1 MEPRCF
7 WLVWYYV
14 LVNCYKGDKFGM
26 IRIIAMAVF
35 IFCSANAYAQ
45 NKTTIVQLSQ
55 TPGETAE
62 VSFDPAATNKELDNL
77 TQKLNAKNT
86 KILDTEEIID
96 TLNSLQTQAQN
107 AQKSYTNELTT
118 ITKKISALSAA
129 TDDGEADLPE
139 ITKERT
145 KFDTEAAK
153 YKYNLAQTAL
163 VLTKIE
169 EINNLIL
176 RKRNQDLI
184 NDILAKQ
191 SSIFQPEEFW
201 QSLLSFGS
209 FLKEILLSPISWY
222 KNLKPDQHQNA
233 NKSLAVLSFMLL
245 AAFTA
250 AAFVRYYIRRHYGY
264 NLNIRLPS
272 YGQKFKAALWIFIAN
287 GAIPAAIITAFWAW
301 INNYDLMA
309 GSEFAILLKNF
320 ALYLLYFLIFRAG
333 ILAAF
338 APRNPDWRIFNID
351 AKKVRRASNALITAA
366 AAITTV
372 SFFQTLATEMA
383 HKPEII
389 YSMQVF
395 ANGIKAFAVIWAA
408 LRVLYDVK
416 DLSDEEV
423 ESGNIQKL
431 SLSSQASMAII
442 LFMTV
447 SFGFSL
453 FGYISLSAYLINRFI
468 LSVAVISV
476 LYIAYNLLKILYR
489 LIIRGR
495 FWIKT
500 FRINPRTLIKSE
512 VWFSI
517 ILTPIVYLF
526 GTLTLLAVWG
536 VSVDILMTR
545 TKRFLTGF
553 NIGEV
558 HVSIISL
565 ILGLVSFW
573 VAMLLV
579 KMLKSSIQEGN
590 LSRLDFDDGMKNS
603 IISGIGFFG
612 FILSVILGIAVAGG
626 SFKSLAIMAGALSF
640 GAGLG
645 LQNIVSNLV
654 AGITILFERPIK
666 LGDLVM
672 INGYEGTVKQISMRS
687 TILEMGNKSNVIIP
701 NSAIIS
707 GSVVN
712 KTHDNRMS
720 RLEIKVG
727 VDYDSNIGQVKDILL
742 TVAEKDSG
750 VLKNPAPSLSF
761 VDFGDSSLDFQLNC
775 YIANVSKTAEISFR
789 LRENIIAAF
798 RDAGINIPFPQRVVH
813 PLIDNLPDGH
823 TTTSAPQ
830 PKVED
835 N

>member
-1 MEPRCF
+1 MSILRIF
-7 WLVWYYV
+7 IISALV
-14 LVNCYKGDKFGM
+14 LLSSNVNAETKAADVH
-26 IRIIAMAVF
+26 AAV
-35 IFCSANAYAQ
+35 
-45 NKTTIVQLSQ
+45 KTL
-55 TPGETAE
+55 ENTAE
-62 VSFDPAATNKELDNL
+62 PPFDPAGANKALDAI
-77 TQKLNAKNT
+77 TAKLNT
-86 KILDTEEIID
+86 KHVTTADTEEIMD
-96 TLNSLQTQAQN
+96 TLSDLQSQTQN
-107 AQKSYTNELTT
+107 AQKNYNNELNN
-118 ITKKISALSAA
+118 ISKKISALSAGIA
-129 TDDGEADLPE
+129 EGESDLPE
-139 ITKERT
+139 ISKER
-145 KFDTEAAK
+145 AK
-153 YKYNLAQTAL
+153 YDAEAGKYKSNLAQTAL
-163 VLTKIE
+163 ILAKIE

-176 RKRNQDLI
+176 KQRNQNLI

-201 QSLLSFGS
+201 QSLLSFGG
-209 FLKEILLSPISWY
+209 FIKEILFSPVSWY
-222 KNLKPDQHQNA
+222 KKLNTEQQQNA
-233 NKSLAVLSFMLL
+233 LKSLGILSIMLGAALIIAVFI
-245 AAFTA
+245 
-250 AAFVRYYIRRHYGY
+250 RQYIRKHYGY
-264 NLNIRLPS
+264 NLDVSTPS
-272 YGQKFKAALWIFIAN
+272 YGQKFKAAVWIFIAN
-287 GAIPAAIITAFWAW
+287 GAIPAAIIAALWAW

-309 GSEFAILLKNF
+309 GSEFAILLKTF
-320 ALYLLYFLIFRAG
+320 AIYLLYFLILRAG

-366 AAITTV
+366 AAITAV
-372 SFFQTLATEMA
+372 SFFQTLATEMT

-389 YSMQVF
+389 YSMQIF
-395 ANGIKAFAVIWAA
+395 ANVIKAFAVIWAA
-408 LRVLYDVK
+408 LRVMYDVK

-431 SLSSQASMAII
+431 SLSSQAAMVIM
-442 LFMTV
+442 LFMV
-447 SFGFSL
+447 ISFCFSL

-468 LSVAVISV
+468 ISVAVISV

-489 LIIRGR
+489 LIIRAR
-495 FWIKT
+495 FWITT

-512 VWFSI
+512 VWFGI
-517 ILTPIVYLF
+517 ILTPVVYLF
-526 GTLTLLAVWG
+526 GLLALLAVWG
-536 VSVDILMTR
+536 ISVDILISR

-565 ILGLVSFW
+565 ILGLISFW
-573 VAMLLV
+573 IAMLLV
-579 KMLKSSIQEGN
+579 KMLKSSIQEGS

-612 FILSVILGIAVAGG
+612 FIFSVILGIAVAGG

-666 LGDLVM
+666 LGDVVA

-687 TILEMGNKSNVIIP
+687 TILEMANKSNVIIP

-712 KTHDNRMS
+712 KTHDNRMA

-727 VDYDSNIGQVKDILL
+727 VDYDSNIKEVKDLL
-742 TVAEKDSG
+742 LSIAQNDAG
-750 VLKNPAPSLSF
+750 VLKNPAPSLAF

-775 YIANVSKTAEISFR
+775 YISNVSKSADVSFR
-789 LRENIIAAF
+789 LRENIIDAF
-798 RDAGINIPFPQRVVH
+798 RKAGINIPFPQRVVR
-813 PLIDNLPDGH
+813 PLTDGASENHSDAAAID
-823 TTTSAPQ
+823 
-830 PKVED
+830 
-835 N
+835 

>member
-1 MEPRCF
+1 MGI
-7 WLVWYYV
+7 L
-14 LVNCYKGDKFGM
+14 
-26 IRIIAMAVF
+26 RILAVIIF
-35 IFCSANAYAQ
+35 ILCATDVHAQ
-45 NKTTIVQLSQ
+45 DKTTSTVFSQ
-55 TPGETAE
+55 TDE
-62 VSFDPAATNKELDNL
+62 AATEVPFEPVAVNKNLDSIIEKL
-77 TQKLNAKNT
+77 TAKNKPT
-86 KILDTEEIID
+86 PDTNEIID
-96 TLNSLQTQAQN
+96 TLNILQTEAQN
-107 AQKSYTNELTT
+107 AQKLYTNELAN

-129 TDDGEADLPE
+129 TPDGETDLPE
-139 ITKERT
+139 ITKELT
-145 KFDTEAAK
+145 KYDTAAGK

-169 EINNLIL
+169 EINNIIL
-176 RKRNQDLI
+176 KKRNQALI

-201 QSLLSFGS
+201 QSLLSFGA
-209 FLKEILLSPISWY
+209 FIKEILLSPISWY
-222 KNLKPDQHQNA
+222 KNLKPEQQQNA
-233 NKSLAVLSFMLL
+233 NRSLLILSGMLISAL
-245 AAFTA
+245 IVAMFI
-250 AAFVRYYIRRHYGY
+250 RYYIRKHYGY
-264 NLNIRLPS
+264 NLDINMPS
-272 YGQKFKAALWIFIAN
+272 YGQKFKAAIWIFIAN
-287 GAIPAAIITAFWAW
+287 GVIPAAIITAFWMW
-301 INNYDLMA
+301 INNYELMA
-309 GSEFAILLKNF
+309 ESEFAILLKNF
-320 ALYLLYFLIFRAG
+320 AIYLLYFLIFRAG
-333 ILAAF
+333 ILAAL

-366 AAITTV
+366 AAISLV
-372 SFFQTLATEMA
+372 SFFQNLATEMT

-389 YSMQVF
+389 YSMQIF
-395 ANGIKAFAVIWAA
+395 ANAIKASAVIWAA
-408 LRVLYDVK
+408 LRVFYDVK
-416 DLSDEEV
+416 DLSDEEM

-431 SLSSQASMAII
+431 SLQAQAAMTVI
-442 LFMTV
+442 LFMTI
-447 SFGFSL
+447 SFCCSL

-468 LSVAVISV
+468 FSVAVISV

-526 GTLTLLAVWG
+526 GLLTLLAVWG
-536 VSVDILMTR
+536 VSVDILMTK

-565 ILGLVSFW
+565 ILGLISFW

-579 KMLKSSIQEGN
+579 KMLKNSIQEGN
-590 LSRLDFDDGMKNS
+590 LSKLDFDDGMKNS

-612 FILSVILGIAVAGG
+612 FIFSVILAIAVAGG

-666 LGDLVM
+666 LGDLVT

-687 TILEMGNKSNVIIP
+687 TILEMGNKANVIIP

-742 TVAEKDSG
+742 AVAQKDSG
-750 VLKNPAPSLSF
+750 VLKNPAPALVF

-775 YIANVSKTAEISFR
+775 YISNVSKTAEITFR

-798 RDAGINIPFPQRVVH
+798 REAGINIPFPQRVVR
-813 PLIDNLPDGH
+813 PLIDSLPDDQMVGI
-823 TTTSAPQ
+823 AMQ